1 MLVGQSI
8 LLCRRSINQQDIP
21 VVCELQDTCHI
32 IGMQLADLIHH
43 TVQLEF
49 GKFGGSITF
58 ENIQQH
64 DIHHRLDQ
72 DIRTLRAYISQPLNE
87 PRIIPVLDD
96 AEFQIE
102 EVCQPDQVS
111 RMRIHRLD

>member
-1 MLVGQSI
+1 
-8 LLCRRSINQQDIP
+8 
-21 VVCELQDTCHI
+21 
-32 IGMQLADLIHH
+32 MQLADLIHH

-96 AEFQIE
+96 AEFQIAGSGF
-102 EVCQPDQVS
+102 PNA
-111 RMRIHRLD
+111 HP